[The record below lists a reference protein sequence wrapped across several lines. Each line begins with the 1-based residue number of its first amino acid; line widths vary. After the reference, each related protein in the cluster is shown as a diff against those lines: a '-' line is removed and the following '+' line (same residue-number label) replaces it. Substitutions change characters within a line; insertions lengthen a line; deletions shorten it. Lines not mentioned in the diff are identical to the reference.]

1 MHTWEWV
8 AGFPDGSE
16 VKNLLAILGSGRSPG
31 GGHGNPLQYS
41 CLENPMDMEGRAWQ
55 DTVYGV
61 VQSKESDMAE
71 HTQEWM
77 ARVVM
82 CVGGMCGRGKHT
94 CGSGC
99 GWREDHPGALWP
111 GYNMPPCKAVTD
123 LGAHFSS
130 YQVPHSPQEAALLGQ
145 DLRFLSLR
153 PLETHSSGEHR
164 TQTQEI
170 KSHLAPERGQ
180 KPLGRNWR
188 FKVP

>member
-1 MHTWEWV
+1 M
-8 AGFPDGSE
+8 GSH
-16 VKNLLAILGSGRSPG
+16 VCG
-31 GGHGNPLQYS
+31 G
-41 CLENPMDMEGRAWQ
+41 E
-55 DTVYGV
+55 
-61 VQSKESDMAE
+61 
-71 HTQEWM
+71 
-77 ARVVM
+77 
-82 CVGGMCGRGKHT
+82 MCGTGKHT

-99 GWREDHPGALWP
+99 GWSEDHPGALWP
-111 GYNMPPCKAVTD
+111 GYNIPPCKAVTD

-180 KPLGRNWR
+180 NPWGETEGSKFHNSHSLEREEARPSHTPDSQFEFL
-188 FKVP
+188 KSTL